1 MITPKVLPFIISI
14 FFLICNLQAFEI
26 KARYQRSGEDFTQGL
41 LYKDGLVYE
50 GTGRYGKSVVK
61 TYDLKDRKTKKQ
73 TELDP
78 HFFGEGIA
86 LLQGQ
91 LYQLTWKSGVVFA
104 YDTASLKPKGQYRI
118 SGQGWGL
125 STWKDSL
132 LILSNGSDELYFYDA
147 RFLLHKKIKVNYK
160 GKPVVKLNELEV
172 VGNFVYA
179 NVWQTNYIYKI
190 DLKTGNAV
198 ERYDLSQLAQNVRR
212 LAGNRIDVL
221 NGIAYIP
228 EKKTFLV
235 TGKLWPL
242 LYEIQL

>member
-1 MITPKVLPFIISI
+1 MTTPKVLSFIISI

-26 KARYQRSGEDFTQGL
+26 KAKYQRSGKDFTQGF
-41 LYKDGLVYE
+41 LYKDGLIYE
-50 GTGRYGKSVVK
+50 GTGRYGKSLVK
-61 TYDLKDRKTKKQ
+61 TYSLKDRKTQKQ
-73 TELDP
+73 SKLDP
-78 HFFGEGIA
+78 HFFGEGIS
-86 LLQGQ
+86 LLEGK
-91 LYQLTWKSGVVFA
+91 LYQLTWKMGAVFV
-104 YDTASLKPKGQYRI
+104 YDTTHLKPLEQYRI

-125 STWKDSL
+125 GTWKDSL
-132 LILSNGSDELYFYDA
+132 LVLSNGSNELSFYDSK
-147 RFLLHKKIKVNYK
+147 FLLKRKLKVHYK

-198 ERYDLSQLAQNVRR
+198 ARYDLSQLTQKVKR

-242 LYEIQL
+242 IYEIQF